1 MSKKNKNMNVEN
13 VETIEKV
20 EAEVVDI
27 EEEIVE
33 VKESKMD
40 KVKGFFGK
48 HKGKFAFAG
57 ALTLGLVGGLMLG
70 RRINDDED
78 DESEDVAGYI
88 DYSDV
93 EDDLEYND
101 EFIEKLTEE
110 TIVEEN

>member
-13 VETIEKV
+13 VEVIEKV
-20 EAEVVDI
+20 EVEVVGN
-27 EEEIVE
+27 EQEIVD

-70 RRINDDED
+70 RRRDDDED
-78 DESEDVAGYI
+78 DESEDVVGYL
-88 DYSDV
+88 DYSDI

-101 EFIEKLTEE
+101 EFIEELTTEE
-110 TIVEEN
+110 TVEEN